1 MYIYICTKCIYIIL
15 CNQILMCKLH
25 CIYIYISLFV
35 NVINIYKY
43 IYIYIYIYIQY
54 LYYVCSENNIYI
66 YTNYIIKLCNQ
77 IYVLYWGFCIYT
89 YIQHIFELNEYT
101 KHGKLVMSQTMVR
114 IERECNWKP
123 WKHGDMIKIWK
134 NKWWLNINIWQ
145 H

>member
-1 MYIYICTKCIYIIL
+1 MYIYIYVPNVFILYYVIKFSCVNCIV
-15 CNQILMCKLH
+15 
-25 CIYIYISLFV
+25 YIYTSLFV
-35 NVINIYKY
+35 NVINIYIF
-43 IYIYIYIYIQY
+43 IYIYTIFILCMQRKQY
-54 LYYVCSENNIYI
+54 IYI